1 MRRLPTTFT
10 VCSATLALT
19 LALAACGSK
28 ESPPP
33 APAPSTPAPTTTP
46 APAPA
51 ATFDLAAVP
60 LAPTAG
66 PIALEL
72 PLEDRPVDAAS
83 TTRLAVVAGKSLLR
97 VEGTIARVA
106 TAKLSTALT
115 ADAAWATLTRGLTA
129 AGCVRVDEVQPT
141 TDAAV
146 VTEELARQAL
156 PDTEPAALLRL
167 AHHDE
172 GDYRYGAFVRRSA
185 TDTTWVIV
193 QASQFTVHVTVV
205 TAPAA

>member
-1 MRRLPTTFT
+1 MRCLARS
-10 VCSATLALT
+10 SAGSVPLALT

-33 APAPSTPAPTTTP
+33 PPAPSAPAPTPAPR
-46 APAPA
+46 PAPA
-51 ATFDLAAVP
+51 AFDLTALPV
-60 LAPTAG
+60 APAAG

-72 PLEDRPVDAAS
+72 PLEDRPVDAAAP
-83 TTRLAVVAGKSLLR
+83 TRLAVVAGKSLLR
-97 VEGTIARVA
+97 VEGTITRVA
-106 TAKLSTALT
+106 TAKLSAALT

-141 TDAAV
+141 TAAAV

-156 PDTEPAALLRL
+156 PDADPAALLRL

-193 QASQFTVHVTVV
+193 QTSQFTVHVTVV